1 MVKKKSWFVSNM
13 TTLDLINLAENYKS
27 EMSVNVYN
35 GLWSIIDELK
45 EKEK

>member
-35 GLWSIIDELK
+35 ILWSIINELK